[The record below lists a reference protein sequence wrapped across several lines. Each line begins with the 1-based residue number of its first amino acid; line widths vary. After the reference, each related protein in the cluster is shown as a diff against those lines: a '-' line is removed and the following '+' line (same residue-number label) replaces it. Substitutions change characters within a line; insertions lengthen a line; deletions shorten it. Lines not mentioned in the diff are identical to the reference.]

1 MLTGDSNRFAIE
13 SVMVRAYERPSL
25 LGLGFFLIHLDGMA
39 YGVRSVD
46 ATMLACSFDQVK
58 TRLRRRGRHSVFF
71 SSEPDASRIAN
82 AIVKNLYGS
91 DDMISDS
98 FGLSPPE
105 FEKLVYA
112 TNILWAPDG
121 DEAFDDGSL
130 VLQFDIGDHVR
141 LIGFRFTE
149 DFCHDPTTLRDV
161 WLGAHEFYDILS
173 QWSSKFESE
182 WIAMPK
188 VTED

>member
-1 MLTGDSNRFAIE
+1 MLIGDPNRFAIE
-13 SVMVRAYERPSL
+13 SEMSRAYERPSL
-25 LGLGFFLIHLDGMA
+25 LGLGFFLIHLGGMP

-46 ATMLACSFDQVK
+46 ATMLACSFGEVK
-58 TRLRRRGRHSVFF
+58 MRLQRRGRHNVFF
-71 SSEPDASRIAN
+71 SSEPNAERVAN
-82 AIVKNLYGS
+82 AIANNLYGS

-98 FGLSPPE
+98 FGLPPPE
-105 FEKLVYA
+105 FEKLAQA

-141 LIGFRFTE
+141 LIGFRFNK
-149 DFCHDPTTLRDV
+149 DFCHDPSTLRDV
-161 WLGAHEFYDILS
+161 WLGAHEFYDILG
-173 QWSSKFESE
+173 QWSSKFEAE

-188 VTED
+188 VAED